1 MFDQNDWNS
10 ASDMTSKEGEEAV
23 MCSRKNTRSFM
34 KPWMTTTDLCDV
46 KFWSPARTGE
56 AAIRQ
61 GSSVPG
67 HADDWGMQEHETS
80 EPLSLVLAV
89 YTEATA

>member
-1 MFDQNDWNS
+1 
-10 ASDMTSKEGEEAV
+10 
-23 MCSRKNTRSFM
+23 MCSRRNSRSFM
-34 KPWMTTTDLCDV
+34 KRGMTTTDLCDV
-46 KFWSPARTGE
+46 RSWSPATTGE